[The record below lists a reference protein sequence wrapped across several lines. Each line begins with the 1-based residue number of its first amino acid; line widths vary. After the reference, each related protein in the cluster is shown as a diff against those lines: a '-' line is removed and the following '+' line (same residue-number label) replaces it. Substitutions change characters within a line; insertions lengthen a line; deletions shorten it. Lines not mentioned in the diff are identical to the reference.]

1 MEPFDDDMIWN
12 ALSAYSDGEATPEE
26 VAQVEAMLR
35 SNPSF
40 ANELSFLQM
49 SGESARDF
57 IEVEPPARMTDAI
70 LSKTSHRI
78 TFAKRIQ
85 NWVSDR
91 TTVLLPVTYRYGF
104 AGSAAALLIVCG
116 VALYRNANVRTSINS
131 NSQVIVSAL
140 PHVEPTVETRK
151 PEVELRSQSNGKLN
165 STALIVKTNLG
176 KKSSIVDVKPQS
188 AFKVSLVDHSRV
200 AANSIPQSGKPK
212 RTEAHP
218 VARALQIASS
228 ALQPAKGSITIPTAE
243 KQIIVSEAPAEE
255 SLGANVDSH
264 SDTVATT
271 ESPAIFRESEQ
282 RRPRITLASLS
293 ERANYS
299 APPSDA
305 FRSSLDQANKKQ
317 FSDDL
322 KELKEQ
328 SIAAATSSRQFKAR
342 IINGS
347 F

>member
-1 MEPFDDDMIWN
+1 MIWN

-26 VAQVEAMLR
+26 VAQVEAALR

-85 NWVSDR
+85 NWVSDHR
-91 TTVLLPVTYRYGF
+91 TGLFPASYRYGF
-104 AGSAAALLIVCG
+104 AGGAAALLIVCG
-116 VALYRNANVRTSINS
+116 VAIYRNANFKPTLNS
-131 NSQVIVSAL
+131 GAPVIVSVL
-140 PHVEPTVETRK
+140 PHTESALTTIK
-151 PEVELRSQSNGKLN
+151 PEVALQSHSNDTLN
-165 STALIVKTNLG
+165 TLKSIAKTNPG
-176 KKSSIVDVKPQS
+176 KASVAVYAKSQPV
-188 AFKVSLVDHSRV
+188 FKASLVDHSH
-200 AANSIPQSGKPK
+200 AIANSSVVSGKIK
-212 RTEAHP
+212 KNEAHP
-218 VARALQIASS
+218 VAHTLQIASS
-228 ALQPAKGSITIPTAE
+228 ASQPAKASPMIPTAE
-243 KQIIVSEAPAEE
+243 KQIIVSESPAEE
-255 SLGANVDSH
+255 SLGANIDSH
-264 SDTVATT
+264 SETVATA
-271 ESPAIFRESEQ
+271 ESPIIVRESEQ

-299 APPSDA
+299 APPPDA

>member
-1 MEPFDDDMIWN
+1 MIWN

-70 LSKTSHRI
+70 LSKTSHRV

-91 TTVLLPVTYRYGF
+91 KTVLLPATYRYGF
-104 AGSAAALLIVCG
+104 AGSAAALLFVCG
-116 VALYRNANVRTSINS
+116 VAVYRNANLKSLTHSGAPA
-131 NSQVIVSAL
+131 IVSTLLSA
-140 PHVEPTVETRK
+140 EPAVGIRK
-151 PEVELRSQSNGKLN
+151 PEVDLQSHTNSKLN
-165 STALIVKTNLG
+165 STASIAKTNLG
-176 KKSSIVDVKPQS
+176 NES
-188 AFKVSLVDHSRV
+188 AFGDPKLQPVIKASVVNHSRV
-200 AANSIPQSGKPK
+200 ASNSISLSGKPK
-212 RTEAHP
+212 KTEAHP
-218 VARALQIASS
+218 VARTFQIASS
-228 ALQPAKGSITIPTAE
+228 ASQPVKSSTTIPIAE
-243 KQIIVSEAPAEE
+243 KQIIVPEAPAEE
-255 SLGANVDSH
+255 SLGANIDSH
-264 SDTVATT
+264 SEIVATA
-271 ESPAIFRESEQ
+271 ESPIIVREPEQ

-299 APPSDA
+299 APPPDA

>member
-1 MEPFDDDMIWN
+1 MIWN
-12 ALSAYSDGEATPEE
+12 ALSAYSDGEATLEE
-26 VAQVEAMLR
+26 VVQVEAMLR

-40 ANELSFLQM
+40 ANELTFLQM

-57 IEVEPPARMTDAI
+57 IEVEPPARMTDTI

-85 NWVSDR
+85 NWVSDHR
-91 TTVLLPVTYRYGF
+91 TGLLPASYRYGF
-104 AGSAAALLIVCG
+104 AGGSAALLIVCG
-116 VALYRNANVRTSINS
+116 VALYRNVNFKAYTNS
-131 NSQVIVSAL
+131 DTPVVVSTL
-140 PHVEPTVETRK
+140 PRAEATMATRK
-151 PEVELRSQSNGKLN
+151 PEVAIESRLNGRLN
-165 STALIVKTNLG
+165 STASIAKTNDG
-176 KKSSIVDVKPQS
+176 KDSAFVDAKPQPI
-188 AFKVSLVDHSRV
+188 FKASLAVPSRV
-200 AANSIPQSGKPK
+200 AANSIAPSGKSK
-212 RTEAHP
+212 IAEANP
-218 VARALQIASS
+218 IARNIQIAS
-228 ALQPAKGSITIPTAE
+228 AVAQFVKTPVTLPTPE
-243 KQIIVSEAPAEE
+243 KQIIVPEAPAEE
-255 SLGANVDSH
+255 SLGANIDSH
-264 SDTVATT
+264 SEVVSSNDTALIV
-271 ESPAIFRESEQ
+271 REPEQ

-299 APPSDA
+299 APPPDA